1 MPRPRS
7 QSRRQIV
14 DTARTLL
21 HRQGYQGTGLA
32 QIIGVSGAPRG
43 SVYFLFP
50 GGKEEIA
57 VAAIAAS
64 TTEFEQLIDTA
75 FECTGSLSAC
85 IQWMARH
92 FAATLADTGFRE
104 GCPVA
109 TVTLDSAPDS
119 AALSAACRTAYET
132 WNAALSAGLIRYGV
146 PAADARDLAM
156 FVLTSLEGA
165 MLLCRAYQST
175 GPLDIA
181 ERQVLAALAPYA
193 R

>member
-7 QSRRQIV
+7 ESRRQIV
-14 DTARTLL
+14 DAARTLL

-32 QIIGVSGAPRG
+32 QIIVTSGAPRG

-57 VAAIAAS
+57 VAAITAS
-64 TTEFEQLIDTA
+64 TREFEQLIGTA
-75 FECTGSLSAC
+75 FEHTDSAAEC
-85 IQWMARH
+85 IRWLGRH
-92 FAATLADTGFRE
+92 FATRLEDTGFRE

-109 TVTLDSAPDS
+109 TVALDSAPAS
-119 AALSAACRTAYET
+119 APLTSACRAAYEAWST
-132 WNAALSAGLIRYGV
+132 ALASGLTGYGI
-146 PAADARDLAM
+146 PAADARNLAT

-165 MLLCRAYQST
+165 MVLCRAYQST
-175 GPLDIA
+175 GPLDNA
-181 ERQVLAALAPYA
+181 ERQVLAVLATYV